1 MFELY
6 LLAGLYKTQLNKR
19 ADIRLKD
26 EADYICYLLYHNTYS
41 LVIIHW
47 GQFVHSLCFS
57 PFVNLYTSVM
67 RHICI
72 PQIISIFC
80 FSSVL
85 HVVIFTSET
94 LFMSQKLRQ
103 RCSQSQKKPCWFF
116 SNLYLQSFADFL
128 SAPLWMKFFSPRLL
142 ISSMT
147 HFNIIYMLTGKRV
160 ANSCVN
166 VVSV

>member
-57 PFVNLYTSVM
+57 PFVNLYTSVIYLCYAT
-67 RHICI
+67 HLYSTDNFNLLFLQCASCCHFY
-72 PQIISIFC
+72 QWNTVYVSEVETKVLSVSKEALLIF
-80 FSSVL
+80 FKSLPSVL
-85 HVVIFTSET
+85 CR
-94 LFMSQKLRQ
+94 LFV
-103 RCSQSQKKPCWFF
+103 CSPL
-116 SNLYLQSFADFL
+116 NEVFL
-128 SAPLWMKFFSPRLL
+128 SA
-142 ISSMT
+142 
-147 HFNIIYMLTGKRV
+147 
-160 ANSCVN
+160 
-166 VVSV
+166 SVDIKHDTF